1 MSNQKQYRTVERPI
15 RAFVKGVTKTAV
27 GVVITDEQ
35 TGPGNTIPVYGVPA
49 AGVAIDAIVFT
60 DMPLNGDGLYDLAP
74 ATPGVQIP
82 MRVSAAVAVGDDLAV
97 DATGHVKK
105 ATEGQVVVAKA
116 LTSAAAT
123 NEIVQVMVK

>member
-1 MSNQKQYRTVERPI
+1 MSNQKQYWTVERPI
-15 RAFVKGVTKTAV
+15 RAFVKGVTKTAT
-27 GVVITDEQ
+27 GVVITGEQ
-35 TGPGNTIPVYGVPA
+35 TGPGNTIPVYGVPS

-82 MRVSAAVAVGDDLAV
+82 MRASESVAVGDDLAV

-105 ATEGQVVVAKA
+105 VTEGQVVVAKA
-116 LTSAAAT
+116 LTSAAAS

>member
-1 MSNQKQYRTVERPI
+1 MSNQKQYWTVERPI
-15 RAFVKGVTKTAV
+15 RAFVKGVTKTAT
-27 GVVITDEQ
+27 GVVITGEQ
-35 TGPGNTIPVYGVPA
+35 TGPGNTVPVYGVPT

>member
-15 RAFVKGVTKTAV
+15 RAFVKGVTKTAT
-27 GVVITDEQ
+27 GVVITGEQ
-35 TGPGNTIPVYGVPA
+35 TGPGNTVPVYGVPE